1 MTAARRVGVVA
12 AVVAAVLG
20 MAARAEAGAPNYECS
35 IGKLQIG
42 IDQHRRAG
50 LVRTHGGMVEAMPF
64 VDSYQNGSALDIS
77 AQINGVVTRV
87 AVTRYGAKASY
98 QTVTDAGNGACAF
111 IPGDFALGQVTSNLL
126 VLRRDPDDASPV
138 VATMKQQ
145 SLVWSSGR
153 YDEVRREM
161 RGTDEWAKF
170 RVVLR
175 VRGGA
180 LAGGPEQVG
189 MGQLAG
195 LAGRSTLM
203 EGWGRVADV
212 VMLGPPGP

>member
-1 MTAARRVGVVA
+1 MTSAHRVGVVL
-12 AVVAAVLG
+12 VIVAAGLSVAG
-20 MAARAEAGAPNYECS
+20 RAEAGAPNYECS
-35 IGKLQIG
+35 IGRLQIG

-50 LVRTHGGMVEAMPF
+50 LARMRGGTVTAMTF
-64 VDSYQNGSALDIS
+64 VDSYQNGPVLDVS
-77 AQINGVVTRV
+77 AQISGVVTQV

-98 QTVTDAGNGACAF
+98 QRGSDAGNGACAF

-138 VATMKQQ
+138 MAQMKQQ

-153 YDEVRREM
+153 YDEARREM

-175 VRGGA
+175 VRGGS

-195 LAGRSTLM
+195 LAGRSTLI

-212 VMLGPPGP
+212 AMLGPPGP